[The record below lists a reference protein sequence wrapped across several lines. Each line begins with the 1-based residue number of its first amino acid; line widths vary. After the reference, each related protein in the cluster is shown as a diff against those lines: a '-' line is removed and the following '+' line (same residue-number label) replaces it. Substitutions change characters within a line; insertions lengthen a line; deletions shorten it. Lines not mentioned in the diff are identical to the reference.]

1 MSHVKSML
9 VVLVL
14 AAAGGMAFVAA
25 QSTLRPGDP
34 TQARVWVENRAP
46 NEAVPVAVERIDATS
61 NVRLAAIDPQVL
73 IRVSTRQEWEYRS
86 MAVTPDEAAQQL
98 KAVGLQGWEAVGV
111 LQSGSNG
118 PTLLLKRPYR

>member
-1 MSHVKSML
+1 
-9 VVLVL
+9 
-14 AAAGGMAFVAA
+14 MAFVAA

-34 TQARVWVENRAP
+34 TQARVWIENRAP

-86 MAVTPDEAAQQL
+86 MEVTPGEAAQQL